1 MDPVKVWPVYD
12 DHSGMSLTQHRSA
25 LVVEQKPFQVVTELD
40 GDVTVV
46 SVAGELDLATVA
58 DVRSALIGATNAGV
72 TRLVVDLSD
81 VSFIDSVGVGAILHA
96 KRRMTAGGVIAV
108 VVTPSSYARVI
119 FEVVGADAFLSVFE
133 TRAAA
138 VTHAVG

>member
-1 MDPVKVWPVYD
+1 
-12 DHSGMSLTQHRSA
+12 MSLTQHRSA
-25 LVVEQKPFQVVTELD
+25 LVVEHQPFKVVTELA

-46 SVAGELDLATVA
+46 AVTGELDLSTVA

-72 TRLVVDLSD
+72 DRLVVDLSQ

-96 KRRMTAGGVIAV
+96 KRRMTAGGTLAV
-108 VVTPSSYARVI
+108 VVTPTSYARVI

-133 TRAAA
+133 TREDAVKHAA
-138 VTHAVG
+138 G